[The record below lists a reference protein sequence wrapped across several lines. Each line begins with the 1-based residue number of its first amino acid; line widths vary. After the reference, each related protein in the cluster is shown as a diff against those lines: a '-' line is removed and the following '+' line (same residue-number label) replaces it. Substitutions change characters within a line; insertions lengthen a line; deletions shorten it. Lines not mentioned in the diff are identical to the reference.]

1 MRVSSDAGDF
11 DITIKDASVEG
22 DFVVIT
28 GQMGVWDTHIY
39 MTPQDIWKFTSIF
52 LRPAV
57 ILYLLKIPFKSLFGS
72 SSDTEDR

>member
-57 ILYLLKIPFKSLFGS
+57 ILYLLKIPFRSLFGS
-72 SSDTEDR
+72 SSDTEDK

>member
-1 MRVSSDAGDF
+1 MKVSSDAGDF

-57 ILYLLKIPFKSLFGS
+57 ILYLLKIPFRSIFRS
-72 SSDTEDR
+72 SSDTEDK

>member
-1 MRVSSDAGDF
+1 MKVSSDAGDF

-57 ILYLLKIPFKSLFGS
+57 ILYLLKIPFRSLFGS
-72 SSDTEDR
+72 SSDTEDK